1 MTSAGISS
9 NRGTSSCLQSQCQS
23 LISHRS
29 SNALNLVVIVPVL
42 HCPKCGSRLDF
53 KKVAG
58 GWYVNCYS
66 CNVELLV
73 DGSRKDLFDAY
84 DAYSQAIESGALAD
98 MSTKAQSKRKK
109 YLGTGADTPKAKR
122 RSGDSS
128 TRVQSEDAATRIV
141 KLGGGALESLPDSLR
156 SLILSG
162 KDYLVMYQHMPPTDA
177 EYGMKTEDLSIPARF
192 KEHLISKG
200 ITILY
205 KFQEDSYE
213 AINNGEDVVIVAPT
227 AQGKTEGFILP
238 IIRQLL
244 ISVQES
250 FTHPGIRALLIYPTK
265 ALARDQYDKIKQF
278 AQASGLTISVFDG
291 DISTEARE
299 KIYSRP
305 PDILLTNPDV
315 LHYHLGWMQSR
326 LTPLLRTVKF
336 VVLDEIHLYT
346 GSMGTN
352 VYYILKRLELE
363 SGKFQKIGASATVA
377 NPKEFAE
384 VLFDTEVKSIES
396 KNAKRGPIHFLMYY
410 PGNRSKYSMITDLVS
425 SLQSDRFKT
434 LVFGNTHSE
443 AELLNMLLRN
453 NGVKSMVHR
462 AGLQKKYRSEVEDQF
477 RSGRLPVIVS
487 TPTLELGIDI
497 GDLNSVVSMIVSI
510 SRLTQRIGR
519 AGRKGQESVAILA
532 LRENDPISA
541 FYRHEPEKYFTDIDA
556 AYTEPENEVVGY
568 YQLIAAAMSGRLK
581 ASDVSRH
588 RRVLEK
594 LKNDGLLREHE
605 NGTIRVADE
614 ERARKAWRGY
624 SIRGIGDTVQI
635 RLDKRGLGERSMPM
649 AAQELHPGAVYLHG
663 GKNYMS
669 VDFKYVTGLGRAI
682 VVSQEDRSY
691 YTKPLYYT
699 MPKIIDIIETTKI
712 LGLNAVYC
720 NLEMTQTVYGY
731 IRRETRSGTVLG
743 KHDLQVPLLYTYQT
757 RGFAFTAPE
766 PNKSVND
773 YIAGK
778 YSSLGGVSLGPAEL
792 YGGSFH
798 AVEHVLIES
807 SNMFTGGGTRE
818 IGGVSMG
825 DSGIIFVYD
834 GSPGGNGASK
844 LLFGKLDE
852 AFRRAK
858 TILEKC
864 DCNTIDG
871 CPLCTY
877 SYNCGN
883 NNSPLFKIGAL
894 ESIEKILSK
903 VETKVDT
910 EGYVGYEPLV

>member
-1 MTSAGISS
+1 
-9 NRGTSSCLQSQCQS
+9 
-23 LISHRS
+23 
-29 SNALNLVVIVPVL
+29 VPVL

-84 DAYSQAIESGALAD
+84 DAYSQAIKSGDLEDSAKTRLR
-98 MSTKAQSKRKK
+98 RKK
-109 YLGTGADTPKAKR
+109 YLGSGAAAPRAKKR
-122 RSGDSS
+122 RVDSTS
-128 TRVQSEDAATRIV
+128 RVQSQEEAM
-141 KLGGGALESLPDSLR
+141 KLVEEGGGDVETLPEALKSLV
-156 SLILSG
+156 LSG
-162 KDYLVMYQHMPPTDA
+162 KDYLVKYQYMPTTDT
-177 EYGMKTEDLSIPARF
+177 EYGIKIEDLSIPTRL
-192 KEHLISKG
+192 KEHLATRGIS
-200 ITILY
+200 TLY
-205 KFQEDSYE
+205 RFQEDSYN
-213 AINNGEDVVIVAPT
+213 AINAGEDVVIAAPT

-238 IIRQLL
+238 IVRQLL
-244 ISVQES
+244 ISLQES
-250 FTHPGIRALLIYPTK
+250 FTTPGVRALLIYPTK
-265 ALARDQYDKIKQF
+265 ALARDQYDKIKQI
-278 AQASGLTISVFDG
+278 ARASTLTVGIFDG
-291 DISTEARE
+291 DISDDARN

-315 LHYHLGWMQSR
+315 LHYHLGWTQSR

-363 SGKFQKIGASATVA
+363 SGRFQKIGASATVA
-377 NPKEFAE
+377 NPQEFAE
-384 VLFDTEVKSIES
+384 VLFDTEVKLIES

-410 PGNRSKYSMITDLVS
+410 PGERSKYSMIVDLVS
-425 SLQSDRFKT
+425 SLQSGKFKT

-443 AELLNMLLRN
+443 AEVLNMLLSET
-453 NGVKSMVHR
+453 GVKSMVHR
-462 AGLQKKYRSEVEDQF
+462 AGLSKKYRSDVEDQF
-477 RSGRLPVIVS
+477 RSGQLPVIVS

-510 SRLTQRIGR
+510 TRLTQRIGR

-532 LRENDPISA
+532 LRENDPISS

-568 YQLIAAAMSGRLK
+568 YQLIAAAMSGRLR
-581 ASDVSRH
+581 APEFSRH
-588 RRVLEK
+588 RRILKK
-594 LKNDGLLREHE
+594 LQEDGLVRELE
-605 NGTIRVADE
+605 DGTIRITDE
-614 ERARKAWRGY
+614 ANARKAWRGY

-635 RLDKRGLGERSMPM
+635 RLDKKGLGERSMPM
-649 AAQELHPGAVYLHG
+649 AAQELHPGAIYLHG

-669 VDFKYVTGLGRAI
+669 VDFKYTTGLGRAT
-682 VVSQEDRSY
+682 VVKYPDRSSH
-691 YTKPLYYT
+691 TKPLYST
-699 MPKIIDIIETTKI
+699 MPKILEIVERSKI

-731 IRRETRSGTVLG
+731 VRKDTRSGRVVG
-743 KHDLQVPLLYTYQT
+743 KHDLTAPLVYTYQT

-766 PNKSVND
+766 PKSSVND
-773 YIAGK
+773 YIAGRF
-778 YSSLGGVSLGPAEL
+778 SALGGNRMGPAEL
-792 YGGSFH
+792 FGGSFH

-852 AFRRAK
+852 AFRRSK

-864 DCNTIDG
+864 DCNTVDG

-877 SYNCGN
+877 SYSCGN

-894 ESIEKILSK
+894 ESVEKILSK

-910 EGYVGYEPLV
+910 EGYAGYEPLV